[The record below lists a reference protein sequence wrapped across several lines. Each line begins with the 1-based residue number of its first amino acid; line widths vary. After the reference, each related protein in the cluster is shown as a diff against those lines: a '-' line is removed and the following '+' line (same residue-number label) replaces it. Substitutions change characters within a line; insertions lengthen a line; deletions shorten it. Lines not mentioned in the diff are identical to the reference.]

1 MDLKDVATKIRES
14 PFCVRMVGMSKVQI
28 GNGCVPGTKVNRSGR
43 LVVACLGRI
52 CNSKIKSSQVVV
64 IVIVVVGVEV
74 KGISY
79 KVVDGNHREGKKKK
93 YHQRKRNDGWRKMDE
108 RLGKRGLKESRQI
121 VHQRDMPACAV
132 DMIAEY
138 KSGNKSKRA
147 SLTHTHTRTYKKEK
161 DIKR

>member
-1 MDLKDVATKIRES
+1 
-14 PFCVRMVGMSKVQI
+14 
-28 GNGCVPGTKVNRSGR
+28 
-43 LVVACLGRI
+43 
-52 CNSKIKSSQVVV
+52 
-64 IVIVVVGVEV
+64 
-74 KGISY
+74 
-79 KVVDGNHREGKKKK
+79 
-93 YHQRKRNDGWRKMDE
+93 MDE

-147 SLTHTHTRTYKKEK
+147 SLTHTRTRHTHTHTRTHKKEK

>member
-1 MDLKDVATKIRES
+1 
-14 PFCVRMVGMSKVQI
+14 MVGMSKVQI

-79 KVVDGNHREGKKKK
+79 KVVDGIHREGKEK
-93 YHQRKRNDGWRKMDE
+93 N
-108 RLGKRGLKESRQI
+108 I
-121 VHQRDMPACAV
+121 
-132 DMIAEY
+132 I
-138 KSGNKSKRA
+138 
-147 SLTHTHTRTYKKEK
+147 KEK
-161 DIKR
+161 GMMGGERWTKDLEKEG